1 MPILSFIQ
9 TVVCLLECE
18 KESQT
23 SCSPAHG
30 TNTYFL
36 LPLNCLSLL
45 CDEMRQTILNKSL
58 TFSATE
64 NNNIIVSM
72 INQVLHL
79 THTECKRNSSI
90 LQLGLRQ
97 FNRPLRCSGEAEER
111 CSHVVGG
118 VVSPELPKLLL
129 SSQMKCS
136 SDVCKMAEDRNVL
149 REKGTH
155 MNECRCMYFKPGVNM
170 LSYLDKVS
178 VETCRMNCN
187 LINQNTSG
195 VGLDLCI
202 KAGKGLGLK
211 CIYLFFI
218 NNQSDTFESQ
228 ISVIWFSYSF
238 PFFGISTVV

>member
-1 MPILSFIQ
+1 
-9 TVVCLLECE
+9 
-18 KESQT
+18 
-23 SCSPAHG
+23 
-30 TNTYFL
+30 
-36 LPLNCLSLL
+36 
-45 CDEMRQTILNKSL
+45 
-58 TFSATE
+58 
-64 NNNIIVSM
+64 
-72 INQVLHL
+72 
-79 THTECKRNSSI
+79 
-90 LQLGLRQ
+90 
-97 FNRPLRCSGEAEER
+97 
-111 CSHVVGG
+111 
-118 VVSPELPKLLL
+118 
-129 SSQMKCS
+129 MKCS

-228 ISVIWFSYSF
+228 IRVIWFSYSF